1 MPTATLFQLL
11 SAVLGILLLVLLVRL
26 RQAANAKDVLLAQ
39 QQALRAGELAQA
51 AHARAQDAEEHRQQ
65 LARYQPI
72 VDVEAERDRVQV
84 AMAAE
89 RAQVLQALDK
99 ARAQAEVEQAR
110 LTQAARATRDQLL
123 AKLTTEEDALRAR
136 LQQVHQQKRQADDE
150 ATALLR
156 QVDVL
161 RREVKA
167 LDEQAALQSFGFYES
182 KYSFDTS
189 TSYQLELTHIR
200 DSQKR
205 LITAKTAAI
214 CETDWTVNGSIT
226 EGRKLTN
233 QTLKLMLRAFNGEC
247 DAAVAKVKYNNVHA
261 MEVRIRKSYEV
272 VNSLGVVRQASLTEP
287 YLDLK
292 LKELYL
298 AHEYQEKL
306 QAEKEEQRQIREQM
320 REEEVAQRE
329 IEKAQ
334 QEAEKEERRY
344 ADALRKAQEEVGKA
358 VGAKQEKLLA
368 EIAQLQQRL
377 AQASSNKERAISRA
391 QLTRSGHVYIISNIG
406 SFGEDVYK
414 IGMTRRLE
422 PMDRVRELGDAS
434 VPFHFD
440 VHAII
445 YCEDAPQLEN
455 QLHREFHQRR
465 VNQVNHRKEFFRV
478 SLAEIAT
485 AVRQHHAEIE
495 FTLAAEAVDYRK
507 SQSLLATYS
516 QPVA

>member
-26 RQAANAKDVLLAQ
+26 RQAANAKQAVLAQ
-39 QQALRAGELAQA
+39 QQTLRAEELAQA
-51 AHARAQDAEEHRQQ
+51 AHARTQDAEEHRQQ

-72 VDVEAERDRVQV
+72 VDVEVERDRVQ
-84 AMAAE
+84 AATAAE
-89 RAQVLQALDK
+89 RAQVLQALDE
-99 ARAQAEVEQAR
+99 ARAQAEAEQAR

-123 AKLTTEEDALRAR
+123 AKLTTEEDALRAQ

-150 ATALLR
+150 AAVLLR

-167 LDEQAALQSFGFYES
+167 LDEQADFQSFGFYEP

-292 LKELYL
+292 LK
-298 AHEYQEKL
+298 
-306 QAEKEEQRQIREQM
+306 
-320 REEEVAQRE
+320 
-329 IEKAQ
+329 
-334 QEAEKEERRY
+334 
-344 ADALRKAQEEVGKA
+344 
-358 VGAKQEKLLA
+358 
-368 EIAQLQQRL
+368 
-377 AQASSNKERAISRA
+377 
-391 QLTRSGHVYIISNIG
+391 
-406 SFGEDVYK
+406 
-414 IGMTRRLE
+414 
-422 PMDRVRELGDAS
+422 
-434 VPFHFD
+434 
-440 VHAII
+440 
-445 YCEDAPQLEN
+445 
-455 QLHREFHQRR
+455 
-465 VNQVNHRKEFFRV
+465 
-478 SLAEIAT
+478 
-485 AVRQHHAEIE
+485 
-495 FTLAAEAVDYRK
+495 
-507 SQSLLATYS
+507 
-516 QPVA
+516 